1 MVPKI
6 VFNLI
11 QWLVG
16 RSPFCKLILLDD
28 SLYYDESSALTTWC
42 CYSSETD
49 ALQLS
54 SILGDPEAVSRDWTR
69 IETGLKF
76 LHGLQGF
83 YCLGIS
89 IKRR

>member
-28 SLYYDESSALTTWC
+28 SLYYDASSALTTWC
-42 CYSSETD
+42 CYSWETD

-54 SILGDPEAVSRDWTR
+54 SNLGDPEAVSRDGTK
-69 IETGLKF
+69 IETGVKF
-76 LHGLQGF
+76 LPRPPGF
-83 YCLGIS
+83 LLFGYLY
-89 IKRR
+89 KA